1 MTKANSYQK
10 MQRLADWLGASE
22 RGETTM
28 TKRNR
33 ERPATTAEIAAVEFD
48 GAVSRMT
55 AGQRATAI
63 ADLLETISPLLPL
76 AYEIG
81 LASKDELVARVERE
95 YEELGPRLMQ
105 LLRAR
110 EAAEIMHDMLDAAEA
125 RLAVAL
131 AVVEGPED
139 GEDGEGAT
147 QH

>member
-1 MTKANSYQK
+1 
-10 MQRLADWLGASE
+10 
-22 RGETTM
+22 M

-48 GAVSRMT
+48 GAVSRLT

-110 EAAEIMHDMLDAAEA
+110 EAAEILHDMLDAAEA

-139 GEDGEGAT
+139 GEDAT